1 MKDKLLVGSLETQD
15 LPDLGLFAIKTRI
28 DTGAQT
34 SALYVD
40 QIEFDEQYKTVR
52 FEFHADSHGLTK
64 TIHCSVKLDA
74 ARWVKSSNGE
84 REQRYIISNL
94 AILGEFSWIIQISL
108 TDRSNMNHLMLLGRQ
123 AMNTHIIVDP
133 SAAFLVSA
141 NVS

>member
-1 MKDKLLVGSLETQD
+1 M
-15 LPDLGLFAIKTRI
+15 
-28 DTGAQT
+28 
-34 SALYVD
+34 
-40 QIEFDEQYKTVR
+40 
-52 FEFHADSHGLTK
+52 
-64 TIHCSVKLDA
+64 KLDA